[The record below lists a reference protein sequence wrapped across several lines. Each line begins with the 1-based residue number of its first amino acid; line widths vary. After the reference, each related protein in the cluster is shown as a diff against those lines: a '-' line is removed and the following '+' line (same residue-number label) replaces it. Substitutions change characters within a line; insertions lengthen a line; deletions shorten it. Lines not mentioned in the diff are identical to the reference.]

1 MKQKRAKNKL
11 AKIKKRNEL
20 INIEDTLHLKT
31 RKEQKGITLI
41 ALVITVIVLLILA
54 GVTIA
59 TLLGDNGI
67 ITRATTAKEKTQ
79 EGNVKEQV
87 MLDILEEQMK
97 NEGGNISAE
106 KLKEIL
112 EKYFDK
118 VPEASELETKLKEEG
133 FKLKSRQEY
142 GGQEIELGDI
152 YNGDFEKGAI
162 TAEQLDSELQQSTKV
177 QYVTNYGIDIDGDDN
192 AEDDWE
198 IFYIEDYKGEDEAKE
213 GNQPTTGKRI
223 FLIASDYVRQDTE
236 ELKTAIGSDKANMSS
251 GSGTSE
257 DYVKYWSN
265 SLTYHCTL
273 PNEDGENGKKACTFP
288 NLFEFSNYDIKS
300 NNSKINSKCASSLLC
315 TGNWSSFVKS
325 SYADY
330 ATGGPSVE
338 MWVDSWNKRHG
349 SEKQLYYSNKEK
361 NNSTSGY
368 YIGTNTEPTTTY
380 VSGLNNS
387 DPLYFPHKENTGD
400 FDNDKT
406 DEYCYGYWL
415 ASPSALGSDYVMYVG
430 SIGNASRDNYNSPA
444 YGVRPVVC
452 LKSDVKLVKSSKT
465 LEKDGIEAE
474 CYEIAQ

>member
-1 MKQKRAKNKL
+1 MKQKKAKNEL

-41 ALVITVIVLLILA
+41 ALVITIIVLLILA

-118 VPEASELETKLKEEG
+118 VPEASELEAKLKGAE
-133 FKLKSRQEY
+133 FKLKSKQEY

-162 TAEQLDSELQQSTKV
+162 TADQLDSELQQSTKV
-177 QYVTNYGIDIDGDDN
+177 QYVTNYGIDIDGDNN

-198 IFYIEDYKGEDEAKE
+198 IFYIEDYQGEDSAKE

-223 FLIASDYVRQDTE
+223 FLIASDYVRKDTE
-236 ELKTAIGSDKANMSS
+236 ALQTAVGKEKASMIN
-251 GSGTSE
+251 GSGESE
-257 DYVKYWSN
+257 DYVKYWS
-265 SLTYHCTL
+265 SSPTYHCTL
-273 PNEDGENGKKACTFP
+273 PNEDGKACTFP
-288 NLFEFSNYDIKS
+288 KLFEFSNYDIKTHNS
-300 NNSKINSKCASSLLC
+300 NSNSKCASSLLC
-315 TGNWSSFVKS
+315 TGNWSSFANK
-325 SYADY
+325 YADY

-387 DPLYFPHKENTGD
+387 DPLYFPHKESTGD

-415 ASPSALGSDYVMYVG
+415 ASPSANDRIEMVYVSCSGDVGDDYYD
-430 SIGNASRDNYNSPA
+430 STD

-465 LEKDGIEAE
+465 LEKEGIEAE